1 MSADES
7 TYAHESTHMTRCVQ
21 QLLSV
26 RSHPSFTPLGHSFL
40 ALRSSHSLVSLPSS
54 HSLVSLPRLPPPT
67 RRRAEMLMCVFL
79 MLIASLIWASVIG
92 TYCGVVATLNPELA
106 AFHEMIQDLNRFMA
120 RENLPSPLQC
130 RLREYFHKSKHLRLA
145 QAQQRL

>member
-40 ALRSSHSLVSLPSS
+40 VLRSS